1 MLDMQIGRGPC
12 LHGVRL
18 ALASFQTPSL
28 IALTVAAW
36 GLDAQFRINSMCLS
50 KCGGY

>member
-1 MLDMQIGRGPC
+1 MLDMKIGRGTC
-12 LHGVRL
+12 LLGVRL
-18 ALASFQTPSL
+18 ALASFL